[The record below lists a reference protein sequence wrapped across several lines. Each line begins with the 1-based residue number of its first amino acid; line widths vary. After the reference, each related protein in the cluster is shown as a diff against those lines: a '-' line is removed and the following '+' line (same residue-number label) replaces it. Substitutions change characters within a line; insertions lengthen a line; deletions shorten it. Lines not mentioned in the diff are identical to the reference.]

1 MLQKT
6 NKLFIGK
13 DINRDAQVVDGA
25 SMYTITLSTG
35 LADGEVVVLDKYKKV
50 LAAGS
55 TIADTDTIFIC
66 QGTGSTFSY
75 SNEAGTAVTGA
86 RKVRLSDPIKGALV
100 KSYQGESYT
109 AKAEQV
115 TTFDVTALSAVVVGT
130 EYLIRIVYK
139 DVNEH
144 PGQFTATYRHTPA
157 VTTLATFTDN
167 MMDAVNAHAGRRV
180 QSTSTAT
187 TIVLTGLPKPECT
200 TGLTD
205 IDKFDMVQFEAFLLY
220 VDADGYWQECTITSK
235 TTTGPTYGSGT
246 WEQVRDM
253 EKDSWGYLGITNRTK
268 FPVQLPDACAVKD
281 STYDLIH
288 IEHDNDYLSPDN
300 QYTKNTPL
308 VTTIAF
314 VVPSSGTQETT
325 VLGVLNTWMAS
336 CPGSFAAVSV

>member
-1 MLQKT
+1 
-6 NKLFIGK
+6 
-13 DINRDAQVVDGA
+13 
-25 SMYTITLSTG
+25 MYTITLSTG
-35 LADGEVVVLDKYKKV
+35 LADGEVVVLDKFKKV

-66 QGTGSTFSY
+66 QATASTY
-75 SNEAGTAVTGA
+75 NYALPDGTAVSSA
-86 RKVRLSDPIKGALV
+86 RRVRLSDPIKGNLV
-100 KSYQGESYT
+100 KSYVGKSYV

-115 TTFDVTALSAVVVGT
+115 TTFDVTALAAVVVGT

-139 DVNEH
+139 DMNEH

-157 VTTLATFTDN
+157 ATTLATFTDN

-180 QSTSTAT
+180 QATSTGT
-187 TIVLTGLPKPECT
+187 SIILTGLPIPECT

-205 IDKFDMVQFEAFLLY
+205 IDKFSMVQFEAYLLY
-220 VDADGYWQECTITSK
+220 VDSNDYWQECTITSK

-253 EKDSWGYLGITNRTK
+253 EKESWGYLGITNRTH
-268 FPVQLPDACAVKD
+268 FPIILPDACAVK
-281 STYDLIH
+281 SATYDLIH

-308 VTTIAF
+308 MTTIAF
-314 VVPSSGTQETT
+314 VVPSSGTQETS
-325 VLGVLNTWMAS
+325 VLAVLNPWMAS
-336 CPGSFAAVSV
+336 CPGSFAQVTV